1 MINGIGGMYMKYEVV
16 RAYVDRITLEERKI
30 GDTVEVDQDR
40 ADELKGYIKKINSKA
55 KKNADD

>member
-1 MINGIGGMYMKYEVV
+1 MKCEVV
-16 RAYVDRITLEERKI
+16 KAYVDRITLEERKI

>member
-1 MINGIGGMYMKYEVV
+1 MKYKVV
-16 RAYVDRITLEERKI
+16 KAYVDRYTLEERKI

-40 ADELKGYIKKINSKA
+40 ADELKEYIKKITSKT